1 MLYAHTLAGHP
12 KEDWQTLQEH
22 LENVGRL
29 AADFASL
36 FGAAR
41 TGATLGTHHDAGKAT
56 EGFQRRL
63 EGGPRVDHSTA
74 GAVLLGQRWE
84 ASPSRQTAALGTML
98 SRFLAY
104 PILGHHGG
112 LPDAGSEYGT
122 GLDHRLAPGNI
133 QKLPSWDPAA
143 IPLPASPMDV
153 YQEMLPLICKQ
164 GRHPDPFRICFALR
178 MLFSC
183 LVDADYLDTERFCT
197 PDIYRLRPAVPALSP
212 LAARL
217 EDYLHRKGFLHASR
231 VAPEELEAGAAAPCG
246 SSERQKAIALARSFI
261 REQCEQAAAAA
272 PGLFSLTV
280 PTGGGKTLSSLSFAI
295 RHAIR
300 HDLRRIIFVVPYT
313 SIIEQNAQIFREALG
328 DEVVLEHHSNFVHPD
343 EGDDESTASL
353 QYRLSTENWEA
364 AVIVTT
370 SVQFFES
377 LFSCKPSRCRKLH
390 NIARSVVILDEAQM
404 IPVPFV
410 APCVEALRSLAGH
423 YGTSIVLCTAT
434 QPALEPL
441 FRRFAPELHPQE
453 ITPDAARL
461 YEVLR
466 RTTLQDLGTLPQ
478 EEFAARL
485 ANHPQVLCVVNRRK
499 TAQQLYAALP
509 AEGSYCLTTLLCAAD
524 RRRQLDDIRQRL
536 KEGLPC
542 RVVST
547 SLIEAGVDVD
557 FPVAYR
563 EQCGLDSLLQTAGRC
578 NREGRRG
585 AEESIV
591 YRFRLDECSTPQML
605 RQNVSAL
612 DYTARHQDTLDTPR
626 AIQLYFNELSD
637 LRGPDAVDKHGILD
651 AFLRGIRGCQFP
663 FAQVAEE
670 FRLIE
675 NAARTVY
682 LPVGEGSALC
692 EQLRSGHVTRTLL
705 RKLGVY
711 SVSCYKDQFDKLDA
725 AGALE
730 LRPDGS
736 AILTDTSCYSEK
748 TGLAMDVETGIG
760 LYF

>member
-1 MLYAHTLAGHP
+1 MNYTGSMILFIFLV
-12 KEDWQTLQEH
+12 Q
-22 LENVGRL
+22 L
-29 AADFASL
+29 AAYTLKWLIGFGNPLISAPLLAMRLDNTLITPGSL
-36 FGAAR
+36 
-41 TGATLGTHHDAGKAT
+41 
-56 EGFQRRL
+56 
-63 EGGPRVDHSTA
+63 
-74 GAVLLGQRWE
+74 
-84 ASPSRQTAALGTML
+84 
-98 SRFLAY
+98 
-104 PILGHHGG
+104 
-112 LPDAGSEYGT
+112 LPDLVINGRITWQS
-122 GLDHRLAPGNI
+122 RNNFR
-133 QKLPSWDPAA
+133 WRA
-143 IPLPASPMDV
+143 I
-153 YQEMLPLICKQ
+153 LPLLLAMVA
-164 GRHPDPFRICFALR
+164 GVVPGTWLLR
-178 MLFSC
+178 FS
-183 LVDADYLDTERFCT
+183 LPWIIKTVLGGVVVFLGLEMATR
-197 PDIYRLRPAVPALSP
+197 RLRPIRPDRREIPWLRYLVAFFSGMCAGLFGINMFLVAYLQRTAKDYDEFKGSICFLFLGENLFRTGLYLCTGLLNRSSLCFSLIS
-212 LAARL
+212 LAAA
-217 EDYLHRKGFLHASR
+217 F
-231 VAPEELEAGAAAPCG
+231 C
-246 SSERQKAIALARSFI
+246 
-261 REQCEQAAAAA
+261 
-272 PGLFSLTV
+272 
-280 PTGGGKTLSSLSFAI
+280 
-295 RHAIR
+295 
-300 HDLRRIIFVVPYT
+300 
-313 SIIEQNAQIFREALG
+313 
-328 DEVVLEHHSNFVHPD
+328 
-343 EGDDESTASL
+343 
-353 QYRLSTENWEA
+353 
-364 AVIVTT
+364 
-370 SVQFFES
+370 
-377 LFSCKPSRCRKLH
+377 
-390 NIARSVVILDEAQM
+390 
-404 IPVPFV
+404 
-410 APCVEALRSLAGH
+410 
-423 YGTSIVLCTAT
+423 
-434 QPALEPL
+434 
-441 FRRFAPELHPQE
+441 
-453 ITPDAARL
+453 
-461 YEVLR
+461 
-466 RTTLQDLGTLPQ
+466 
-478 EEFAARL
+478 AARL
-485 ANHPQVLCVVNRRK
+485 ARHPQVLCVVNRRK

-524 RRRQLDDIRQRL
+524 RRRQLDGIRQRL

-578 NREGRRG
+578 NR

-682 LPVGEGSALC
+682 LPVGEGAALC

-705 RKLGVY
+705 RKLGIY